1 MEKNEEYHDP
11 DYPEASVQVKV
22 EVDSLTEEEKEEKT
36 RSIIQRE
43 FKNEID
49 VREDEVMLADQ
60 RMATA
65 RRMLHRL
72 RCVLV
77 SRYYRDKK
85 LQLPEEPEVG
95 RGSRGSLRDFVL
107 SQQVPTS
114 TSSSS
119 LRSGQRRL
127 HPSVRKLLGKTTA
140 DMEDIFRPLATRNK
154 RRDYSAMLQARN
166 YTIQADGS
174 SSLRPEEPEPAEP
187 DPKPTKMPRHIE
199 PRPENVLTL
208 YEVTRNKMKHRYR
221 IIIGNTSKY
230 APAASTMDRSTHKWL
245 LYVRGPT
252 GHDASKLL
260 RAVVVTLHHSYA
272 PHHIVHI
279 DKPPYHISRRGW
291 GEFPARVEL
300 HFKLP
305 ERNRPATV
313 EHTIKLDRHYTG
325 LQTLGAETLVDV
337 WLYSTPDM
345 LECEYKEEQDALPE
359 PAPVPKQEPAEP
371 EPEPPAPDSWL
382 DFFTENTKL
391 DVDEM
396 IIKPEKK
403 QDNHIE
409 NHLDLDNHIEQH
421 LDLEPK
427 DIKPNIFDLENT
439 IKMENDQVDWSLDK
453 TVENPAETIP
463 NEILNQPA
471 SPKKRIMKYLDPK
484 TGKIYYLEMDRNLDL
499 SKVQEIVINSKGNM
513 KTAKLSPVKQNG
525 VKKVKKGVSLLKP
538 EVKNLINNK
547 EKLKK
552 SFTHIQ
558 NDHCYLGVTWAKSI
572 TFSAPDKV
580 LVKRES
586 NLYDSLCACVSRF
599 TCVRV
604 AVNYLLRKV
613 PIVTEL
619 ARDPEFRKC
628 FPFAVDSDERFWKM
642 DFAKRRNKEWSRAK
656 LINTILLEHL
666 RTTEPIWR
674 TKQIL
679 IFSRLHGYQP
689 VRRDSFPTDYWDS
702 TEITTD
708 PATISAFNPEDFNN
722 SLTDTVDVSDD
733 EDVEVY
739 SFTDY
744 WDSTEITT
752 DPATISVFNPEDF
765 NKSLTDTVDVSDD
778 EDVEV
783 YSFTDYWDSTE
794 ITTDP
799 ATISVFN
806 PEDFNNSLT
815 DTVDVSDD
823 EDVEVYSFTDYW
835 DSTEITTDPATISVF
850 NPEDFNNSLTDTV
863 DVSDDEDVEVYS
875 FTDYWDSTE
884 ITTDPA
890 TISVFNPEDF
900 NKSLTDTVDV
910 SDDEDVE
917 VYSFT
922 DYWDSTEIT
931 TDPATIS
938 VFNPED
944 SNKSLTDT
952 VDVSDDEDVEL
963 HRLLGSTEI
972 TTDPATI
979 SVFNLEDFNNSLTD
993 TVDVSDDEDVEVYS
1007 FTDYWDSTEI
1017 TTDPATISA
1026 FNPEDFNK
1034 SLTDT
1039 VDVSDDEDV
1048 EVCITLHL
1056 SKSLLNSFTDY
1067 WDSTEI
1073 TTDPATISA
1082 FNPEDFN
1089 KSLTD
1094 TVDVSD
1100 DEDVEVYS
1108 FTDYWDSTE
1117 ITTDPATISAFN
1129 PEDFNKSLTDTVDV
1143 SDDEDVEVYS
1153 FTDYWDSTEITTDP
1167 ATISVFNP
1175 EDFNNSLTDTV
1186 DVSDDEDV
1194 EVVGEVPS
1202 RVGVGKEEP
1211 SGLSVMPVARE
1222 EDRLRFLFLER
1233 TCADIGVELRNED
1246 VGNGYSYSAVH
1257 AVLLSA
1263 LRNFAEELTRSSLAA
1278 AVLQAS
1284 APPPD
1289 QGPAVWTGWATGTA
1303 VPPRCVA
1310 LGAAR
1315 ARLAAV
1321 TNRDCGASRKHADE
1335 QL

>member
-1 MEKNEEYHDP
+1 MEKNKEYHDP
-11 DYPEASVQVKV
+11 DYPEASVRVKE
-22 EVDSLTEEEKEEKT
+22 EVLSLTEEEKEEKI

-49 VREDEVMLADQ
+49 VCENEVMLAYQ

-72 RCVLV
+72 RCMLV
-77 SRYYRDKK
+77 SRYYCDKK
-85 LQLPEEPEVG
+85 LQLPEEPE
-95 RGSRGSLRDFVL
+95 
-107 SQQVPTS
+107 
-114 TSSSS
+114 SSAS

-140 DMEDIFRPLATRNK
+140 DMEEIFRPLATRNK
-154 RRDYSAMLQARN
+154 RRDYTAMLQARN
-166 YTIQADGS
+166 YTIPADGS
-174 SSLRPEEPEPAEP
+174 RSLRPEEPREEPRQELAP
-187 DPKPTKMPRHIE
+187 DARPTKVPRHIE
-199 PRPENVLTL
+199 PRSENVLTL
-208 YEVTRNKMKHRYR
+208 DEVTRNKMKHRYR

-345 LECEYKEEQDALPE
+345 LECEYKEEQEILPE
-359 PAPVPKQEPAEP
+359 PAPVPKQEPVEP

-409 NHLDLDNHIEQH
+409 THLDLDNHIDQH
-421 LDLEPK
+421 MDLEPN

-439 IKMENDQVDWSLDK
+439 IKMQNDQVDLSPEK
-453 TVENPAETIP
+453 TIENPTETIP

-538 EVKNLINNK
+538 EVKNQINNK

-552 SFTHIQ
+552 NFTHIQ
-558 NDHCYLGVTWAKSI
+558 NDHCYLGVSWAKSI
-572 TFSAPDKV
+572 TFSAPDKEV
-580 LVKRES
+580 LVKKES

-619 ARDPEFRKC
+619 ARDPDFKKC
-628 FPFAVDSDERFWKM
+628 FPFAVDGDERFWKM

-656 LINTILLEHL
+656 LINTILTEHF

-689 VRRDSFPTDYWDS
+689 VRKDSFS
-702 TEITTD
+702 
-708 PATISAFNPEDFNN
+708 
-722 SLTDTVDVSDD
+722 
-733 EDVEVY
+733 
-739 SFTDY
+739 TDY

-783 YSFTDYWDSTE
+783 
-794 ITTDP
+794 
-799 ATISVFN
+799 
-806 PEDFNNSLT
+806 
-815 DTVDVSDD
+815 
-823 EDVEVYSFTDYW
+823 
-835 DSTEITTDPATISVF
+835 
-850 NPEDFNNSLTDTV
+850 
-863 DVSDDEDVEVYS
+863 
-875 FTDYWDSTE
+875 
-884 ITTDPA
+884 
-890 TISVFNPEDF
+890 
-900 NKSLTDTVDV
+900 
-910 SDDEDVE
+910 
-917 VYSFT
+917 
-922 DYWDSTEIT
+922 
-931 TDPATIS
+931 
-938 VFNPED
+938 
-944 SNKSLTDT
+944 
-952 VDVSDDEDVEL
+952 
-963 HRLLGSTEI
+963 
-972 TTDPATI
+972 
-979 SVFNLEDFNNSLTD
+979 
-993 TVDVSDDEDVEVYS
+993 
-1007 FTDYWDSTEI
+1007 
-1017 TTDPATISA
+1017 
-1026 FNPEDFNK
+1026 
-1034 SLTDT
+1034 
-1039 VDVSDDEDV
+1039 
-1048 EVCITLHL
+1048 
-1056 SKSLLNSFTDY
+1056 
-1067 WDSTEI
+1067 
-1073 TTDPATISA
+1073 
-1082 FNPEDFN
+1082 
-1089 KSLTD
+1089 
-1094 TVDVSD
+1094 
-1100 DEDVEVYS
+1100 
-1108 FTDYWDSTE
+1108 
-1117 ITTDPATISAFN
+1117 
-1129 PEDFNKSLTDTVDV
+1129 
-1143 SDDEDVEVYS
+1143 
-1153 FTDYWDSTEITTDP
+1153 
-1167 ATISVFNP
+1167 
-1175 EDFNNSLTDTV
+1175 
-1186 DVSDDEDV
+1186 
-1194 EVVGEVPS
+1194 VGEVPS
-1202 RVGVGKEEP
+1202 RVGVKKEEP
-1211 SGLSVMPVARE
+1211 SGLVVMPVEKE

-1257 AVLLSA
+1257 SVLLSA
-1263 LRNFAEELTRSSLAA
+1263 LRSFAEELVRSAHAA
-1278 AVLQAS
+1278 AVRDCS
-1284 APPPD
+1284 APPP
-1289 QGPAVWTGWATGTA
+1289 GRAPAVCWAAG
-1303 VPPRCVA
+1303 VCVRPHCVA

-1321 TNRDCGASRKHADE
+1321 TNRDCGARGKHTND

>member
-1 MEKNEEYHDP
+1 MEKNKEYHDP
-11 DYPEASVQVKV
+11 DYPEASVRVKV
-22 EVDSLTEEEKEEKT
+22 ETLSLSEEEKEEKI
-36 RSIIQRE
+36 RSIIERE

-49 VREDEVMLADQ
+49 VRENEVMLADQ

-85 LQLPEEPEVG
+85 LQLPEEPE
-95 RGSRGSLRDFVL
+95 
-107 SQQVPTS
+107 
-114 TSSSS
+114 SSSS
-119 LRSGQRRL
+119 VRSGQRRL

-140 DMEDIFRPLATRNK
+140 DIEEIFRPLATRNK

-166 YTIQADGS
+166 YTIPADGS
-174 SSLRPEEPEPAEP
+174 RSLRPGEPREEPES
-187 DPKPTKMPRHIE
+187 DPKPTKVPRHIE

-208 YEVTRNKMKHRYR
+208 DEVTRNKMKHRYRIIIGELIVLEPHEPYKPNKVPRHIEPRPENVLTLDEVTRNKMKHRYR

-230 APAASTMDRSTHKWL
+230 APAASSMDRSTHKWL
-245 LYVRGPT
+245 LYVRGPA
-252 GHDASKLL
+252 GRDASRLL

-305 ERNRPATV
+305 DRNRPATV

-345 LECEYKEEQDALPE
+345 LECEYKEEQETLPE
-359 PAPVPKQEPAEP
+359 PAPVPKQEPVEP

-409 NHLDLDNHIEQH
+409 NHLDLDNHIDQQI
-421 LDLEPK
+421 DLEPK
-427 DIKPNIFDLENT
+427 DIKPDIFDLENF
-439 IKMENDQVDWSLDK
+439 IKMENDHVDWSNDK
-453 TVENPAETIP
+453 TIENPSETIP

-552 SFTHIQ
+552 NFTHIQ

-580 LVKRES
+580 LVKKES

-619 ARDPEFRKC
+619 ARDPDFKKC
-628 FPFAVDSDERFWKM
+628 FPFTVDSDERFWKM

-656 LINTILLEHL
+656 LINTILTEHF

-689 VRRDSFPTDYWDS
+689 VRKDSFSTDYWD
-702 TEITTD
+702 
-708 PATISAFNPEDFNN
+708 N
-722 SLTDTVDVSDD
+722 
-733 EDVEVY
+733 
-739 SFTDY
+739 
-744 WDSTEITT
+744 TEITT

-783 YSFTDYWDSTE
+783 
-794 ITTDP
+794 
-799 ATISVFN
+799 
-806 PEDFNNSLT
+806 
-815 DTVDVSDD
+815 
-823 EDVEVYSFTDYW
+823 
-835 DSTEITTDPATISVF
+835 
-850 NPEDFNNSLTDTV
+850 
-863 DVSDDEDVEVYS
+863 
-875 FTDYWDSTE
+875 
-884 ITTDPA
+884 
-890 TISVFNPEDF
+890 
-900 NKSLTDTVDV
+900 
-910 SDDEDVE
+910 
-917 VYSFT
+917 
-922 DYWDSTEIT
+922 
-931 TDPATIS
+931 
-938 VFNPED
+938 
-944 SNKSLTDT
+944 
-952 VDVSDDEDVEL
+952 
-963 HRLLGSTEI
+963 
-972 TTDPATI
+972 
-979 SVFNLEDFNNSLTD
+979 
-993 TVDVSDDEDVEVYS
+993 
-1007 FTDYWDSTEI
+1007 
-1017 TTDPATISA
+1017 
-1026 FNPEDFNK
+1026 
-1034 SLTDT
+1034 
-1039 VDVSDDEDV
+1039 
-1048 EVCITLHL
+1048 
-1056 SKSLLNSFTDY
+1056 
-1067 WDSTEI
+1067 
-1073 TTDPATISA
+1073 
-1082 FNPEDFN
+1082 
-1089 KSLTD
+1089 
-1094 TVDVSD
+1094 
-1100 DEDVEVYS
+1100 
-1108 FTDYWDSTE
+1108 
-1117 ITTDPATISAFN
+1117 
-1129 PEDFNKSLTDTVDV
+1129 
-1143 SDDEDVEVYS
+1143 
-1153 FTDYWDSTEITTDP
+1153 
-1167 ATISVFNP
+1167 
-1175 EDFNNSLTDTV
+1175 
-1186 DVSDDEDV
+1186 
-1194 EVVGEVPS
+1194 VGEVPS
-1202 RVGVGKEEP
+1202 RVGAKKEEP
-1211 SGLSVMPVARE
+1211 SGLAVLPVERE

-1263 LRNFAEELTRSSLAA
+1263 LRSFAEELIRNSHAA
-1278 AVLQAS
+1278 ALLEAS

-1289 QGPAVWTGWATGTA
+1289 QGPSVWTGWASGTA
-1303 VPPRCVA
+1303 VAPRCVA
-1310 LGAAR
+1310 RGAAR
-1315 ARLAAV
+1315 ARLAAL
-1321 TNRDCGASRKHADE
+1321 TATGRDCGAPRKHTNE
-1335 QL
+1335 LL

>member
-1 MEKNEEYHDP
+1 MEKNKEYHDP
-11 DYPEASVQVKV
+11 DYPEASVRVKV
-22 EVDSLTEEEKEEKT
+22 EALSLSEEEKEEKI
-36 RSIIQRE
+36 RSIIERE

-49 VREDEVMLADQ
+49 VRENEVMLADQ

-85 LQLPEEPEVG
+85 LQLPEEPE
-95 RGSRGSLRDFVL
+95 
-107 SQQVPTS
+107 
-114 TSSSS
+114 SSSS

-140 DMEDIFRPLATRNK
+140 DIEEIFRPLATRNK

-166 YTIQADGS
+166 YTIPASGAR
-174 SSLRPEEPEPAEP
+174 SLRPGGGDAREEREEPAAPP
-187 DPKPTKMPRHIE
+187 QPRPTRPPRHIE

-208 YEVTRNKMKHRYR
+208 DEVTRNKMKHRYR

-230 APAASTMDRSTHKWL
+230 APAASSMDRSTHKWL

-252 GHDASKLL
+252 GRDASRLL

-305 ERNRPATV
+305 DRNRPATV

-345 LECEYKEEQDALPE
+345 LECEYKEEQEALPE
-359 PAPVPKQEPAEP
+359 PAPVPKQEPVEP

-409 NHLDLDNHIEQH
+409 THLDLDNHIDQH
-421 LDLEPK
+421 MDLEPK
-427 DIKPNIFDLENT
+427 DIKPDIFDLENS
-439 IKMENDQVDWSLDK
+439 IKMENDHVDWSNDK
-453 TVENPAETIP
+453 TIENPSETIP

-552 SFTHIQ
+552 NFTHIQ

-572 TFSAPDKV
+572 TFSAPDKEV
-580 LVKRES
+580 LVKKES

-619 ARDPEFRKC
+619 ARDPDFKKC

-656 LINTILLEHL
+656 LINTILTEHF

-689 VRRDSFPTDYWDS
+689 VRKDSFSTDYWDN
-702 TEITTD
+702 TEI
-708 PATISAFNPEDFNN
+708 N
-722 SLTDTVDVSDD
+722 S
-733 EDVEVY
+733 
-739 SFTDY
+739 
-744 WDSTEITT
+744 

-783 YSFTDYWDSTE
+783 
-794 ITTDP
+794 
-799 ATISVFN
+799 
-806 PEDFNNSLT
+806 
-815 DTVDVSDD
+815 
-823 EDVEVYSFTDYW
+823 
-835 DSTEITTDPATISVF
+835 
-850 NPEDFNNSLTDTV
+850 
-863 DVSDDEDVEVYS
+863 
-875 FTDYWDSTE
+875 
-884 ITTDPA
+884 
-890 TISVFNPEDF
+890 
-900 NKSLTDTVDV
+900 
-910 SDDEDVE
+910 
-917 VYSFT
+917 
-922 DYWDSTEIT
+922 
-931 TDPATIS
+931 
-938 VFNPED
+938 
-944 SNKSLTDT
+944 
-952 VDVSDDEDVEL
+952 
-963 HRLLGSTEI
+963 
-972 TTDPATI
+972 
-979 SVFNLEDFNNSLTD
+979 
-993 TVDVSDDEDVEVYS
+993 
-1007 FTDYWDSTEI
+1007 
-1017 TTDPATISA
+1017 
-1026 FNPEDFNK
+1026 
-1034 SLTDT
+1034 
-1039 VDVSDDEDV
+1039 
-1048 EVCITLHL
+1048 
-1056 SKSLLNSFTDY
+1056 
-1067 WDSTEI
+1067 
-1073 TTDPATISA
+1073 
-1082 FNPEDFN
+1082 
-1089 KSLTD
+1089 
-1094 TVDVSD
+1094 
-1100 DEDVEVYS
+1100 
-1108 FTDYWDSTE
+1108 
-1117 ITTDPATISAFN
+1117 
-1129 PEDFNKSLTDTVDV
+1129 
-1143 SDDEDVEVYS
+1143 
-1153 FTDYWDSTEITTDP
+1153 
-1167 ATISVFNP
+1167 
-1175 EDFNNSLTDTV
+1175 
-1186 DVSDDEDV
+1186 
-1194 EVVGEVPS
+1194 VGEVPS
-1202 RVGVGKEEP
+1202 RVGVKKEEP
-1211 SGLSVMPVARE
+1211 SGLAVMPVETE

-1263 LRNFAEELTRSSLAA
+1263 LRSFAEELVRSAHAA
-1278 AVLQAS
+1278 AALHAS

-1289 QGPAVWTGWATGTA
+1289 QGPSVWTGWASGTA
-1303 VPPRCVA
+1303 VTPRCVA
-1310 LGAAR
+1310 CGAAG

-1321 TNRDCGASRKHADE
+1321 TGRDCGQPRKHTNE

>member
-11 DYPEASVQVKV
+11 DYPEASVRVKV
-22 EVDSLTEEEKEEKT
+22 EAPSLTEEERVEKI
-36 RSIIQRE
+36 RSVIQKE

-49 VREDEVMLADQ
+49 VRENEVMLADQ

-85 LQLPEEPEVG
+85 LQLAEEPE
-95 RGSRGSLRDFVL
+95 S
-107 SQQVPTS
+107 
-114 TSSSS
+114 SSSS

-127 HPSVRKLLGKTTA
+127 HPSVRKLLGKPTA
-140 DMEDIFRPLATRNK
+140 DLEEIFKPLATRNK
-154 RRDYSAMLQARN
+154 RRDYSAMVQARN
-166 YTIQADGS
+166 YTIPADGS
-174 SSLRPEEPEPAEP
+174 RSLRPEEPSPEPPPEKP
-187 DPKPTKMPRHIE
+187 SDKPTKMPRHIE
-199 PRPENVLTL
+199 PIPENVLTL
-208 YEVTRNKMKHRYR
+208 DEVTRNKMKHRYR

-230 APAASTMDRSTHKWL
+230 APAASSMDRSTHKWL

-345 LECEYKEEQDALPE
+345 LECEYKEQHEILPE
-359 PAPVPKQEPAEP
+359 PAPEPKQEPAEP

-403 QDNHIE
+403 QDHHIE
-409 NHLDLDNHIEQH
+409 THLDLDNHIEEH
-421 LDLEPK
+421 MDLEP
-427 DIKPNIFDLENT
+427 DIKPDIFELEKT
-439 IKMENDQVDWSLDK
+439 IKMEEKLDWATDK
-453 TVENPAETIP
+453 IIENPSETIP
-463 NEILNQPA
+463 NEILNQP

-552 SFTHIQ
+552 NFTHIQ
-558 NDHCYLGVTWAKSI
+558 NDHCYLGATWAKSV
-572 TFSAPDKV
+572 TFSAPEKEL
-580 LVKRES
+580 LVKKES

-619 ARDPEFRKC
+619 ACDPDFKKS

-656 LINTILLEHL
+656 LINTILTEHL
-666 RTTEPIWR
+666 RTPEPVWR

-689 VRRDSFPTDYWDS
+689 VRKDNFTTDYWDS
-702 TEITTD
+702 TEISSDPTTK
-708 PATISAFNPEDFNN
+708 SLFNPD
-722 SLTDTVDVSDD
+722 
-733 EDVEVY
+733 
-739 SFTDY
+739 
-744 WDSTEITT
+744 
-752 DPATISVFNPEDF
+752 DF

-783 YSFTDYWDSTE
+783 
-794 ITTDP
+794 
-799 ATISVFN
+799 
-806 PEDFNNSLT
+806 
-815 DTVDVSDD
+815 VD
-823 EDVEVYSFTDYW
+823 
-835 DSTEITTDPATISVF
+835 
-850 NPEDFNNSLTDTV
+850 
-863 DVSDDEDVEVYS
+863 
-875 FTDYWDSTE
+875 
-884 ITTDPA
+884 
-890 TISVFNPEDF
+890 
-900 NKSLTDTVDV
+900 
-910 SDDEDVE
+910 
-917 VYSFT
+917 
-922 DYWDSTEIT
+922 
-931 TDPATIS
+931 
-938 VFNPED
+938 
-944 SNKSLTDT
+944 
-952 VDVSDDEDVEL
+952 
-963 HRLLGSTEI
+963 
-972 TTDPATI
+972 
-979 SVFNLEDFNNSLTD
+979 
-993 TVDVSDDEDVEVYS
+993 
-1007 FTDYWDSTEI
+1007 
-1017 TTDPATISA
+1017 
-1026 FNPEDFNK
+1026 
-1034 SLTDT
+1034 
-1039 VDVSDDEDV
+1039 
-1048 EVCITLHL
+1048 
-1056 SKSLLNSFTDY
+1056 
-1067 WDSTEI
+1067 
-1073 TTDPATISA
+1073 
-1082 FNPEDFN
+1082 
-1089 KSLTD
+1089 
-1094 TVDVSD
+1094 
-1100 DEDVEVYS
+1100 
-1108 FTDYWDSTE
+1108 
-1117 ITTDPATISAFN
+1117 
-1129 PEDFNKSLTDTVDV
+1129 
-1143 SDDEDVEVYS
+1143 
-1153 FTDYWDSTEITTDP
+1153 
-1167 ATISVFNP
+1167 
-1175 EDFNNSLTDTV
+1175 
-1186 DVSDDEDV
+1186 
-1194 EVVGEVPS
+1194 EVPS
-1202 RVGVGKEEP
+1202 RVDVKKEEP
-1211 SGLSVMPVARE
+1211 SGLVVLPVERE
-1222 EDRLRFLFLER
+1222 EDRLRYLFLER
-1233 TCADIGVELRNED
+1233 TCADIGIELRNED

-1263 LRNFAEELTRSSLAA
+1263 LGNFLEELVRGSHAA
-1278 AVLQAS
+1278 TLLEHS

-1289 QGPAVWTGWATGTA
+1289 RGPQVWTGWASGTA
-1303 VPPRCVA
+1303 VSPRCVA
-1310 LGAAR
+1310 RAAAR
-1315 ARLAAV
+1315 SRLAAV
-1321 TNRDCGASRKHADE
+1321 TNRDCGAIKKHADE